1 MGKKIVLTKEVIR
14 RRKVVND
21 VVVSIESE
29 RWMD

>member
-1 MGKKIVLTKEVIR
+1 MEKCVLTKEVIK

-21 VVVSIESE
+21 VVVSIENE